1 MEKECATMDDAVKAE
16 PKGINPRA
24 RSALYDVYIISVLV
38 MAHFTTQVGLGQLL
52 AIVEIIGKDFGI
64 SDSPGVL
71 SWLSAGYSLTVGTF
85 ILVSGRMGDIFGYK
99 KMLVFGYVWYAVFSL
114 VAGCSV
120 YSNYVLFIF
129 ARVLQGI
136 GPSICLPNALA
147 LLGILYEP
155 GIWKNMAFAAF
166 GACAPTGSIMGSL
179 FAGLFS
185 LAWWPCTFPREF
197 WRLTI
202 LIDYQG
208 HSGHSPSSY

>member
-1 MEKECATMDDAVKAE
+1 MEESKNATGNHSTESPPD
-16 PKGINPRA
+16 RL
-24 RSALYDVYIISVLV
+24 RSAIYDVYIISILI

-52 AIVEIIGKDFGI
+52 AIVQIIGEDFGI
-64 SDSPGVL
+64 SDSPGTL

-85 ILVSGRMGDIFGYK
+85 ILVSGRLGDIFGYK
-99 KMLVFGYVWYAVFSL
+99 RMLVIGYVWYAVFSL

-179 FAGLFS
+179 FAGLFA
-185 LAWWPCTFPREF
+185 LAWWPCMFPRCVV
-197 WRLTI
+197 RMMLC
-202 LIDYQG
+202 
-208 HSGHSPSSY
+208 